1 MEDNKGNKY
10 TFYPI
15 RNKTLYDFYKKH
27 ESTIWFAEKPQYS
40 LDEPD
45 LKKLNKD
52 EYHYLMRVLAFFAAS
67 DGIVNENL
75 AIRFYKDVEFPEAR
89 AFYTIQ
95 MYQES
100 VHSETYSLLIEA
112 YEKNPEEKDKLF
124 NAIETMPTIQ
134 RKAKWALKWID
145 SQESFTKRLVAFAA
159 VEGIFFSGSFCSVF
173 WLRKRGLFQHGL
185 AVANNYIFL
194 DETLHWQ
201 FAAALFKEMKLKMT
215 QVEFEEIIKE
225 AVEIELEFVTDALP
239 VSLIGMNADQ
249 MSQYIKHVADILAVQ
264 FGFDKIYNAENPFD
278 FMKLMM
284 ADSVTNFFEKKVSG
298 QYQKS
303 KDKNVSFD
311 EDF

>member
-1 MEDNKGNKY
+1 MDNKGNKY

-15 RNKTLYDFYKKH
+15 RNKVLYDFYKKH

-75 AIRFYKDVEFPEAR
+75 ALRFYKDVEDPEAR

-112 YEKNPEEKDKLF
+112 YEKNDKEKEKLF
-124 NAIETMPTIQ
+124 NAIETLPTIQ
-134 RKAKWALKWID
+134 KKANWALKWID

-159 VEGIFFSGSFCSVF
+159 VEGIFFSGSFCSIF

-185 AVANNYIFL
+185 SVANNYIFL

-201 FAAALFKEMKLKMT
+201 FAAALFKEKKLKMT
-215 QVEFEEIIKE
+215 QAEFEEIIKE
-225 AVEIELEFVTDALP
+225 AVEIELDFVNDALP

-249 MSQYIKHVADILAVQ
+249 MSQYIKHVADILAVH
-264 FGFDKIYNAENPFD
+264 FGFDKIYNEDNPFD

-284 ADSVTNFFEKKVSG
+284 TDSVTNFFEKKVSG